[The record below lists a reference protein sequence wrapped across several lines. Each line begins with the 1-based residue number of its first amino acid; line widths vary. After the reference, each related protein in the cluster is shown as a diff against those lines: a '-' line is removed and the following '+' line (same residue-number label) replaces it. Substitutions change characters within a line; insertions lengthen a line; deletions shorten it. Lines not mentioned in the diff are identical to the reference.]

1 MSDNFRA
8 QYRRLCKEAEG
19 RHVDLMDDVRGVLH
33 DLGYD
38 VGRPRSTVKMPLHHG
53 SVARKRQLVK
63 TQRQSNPNGSAV
75 PALSTGERRRR
86 QAINHFNAS
95 LNAVVREMQAYTVS
109 VAL

>member
-38 VGRPRSTVKMPLHHG
+38 VGRPRSTVKIPLHHG
-53 SVARKRQLVK
+53 AVARKRQLVK
-63 TQRQSNPNGSAV
+63 TKQSTGGSAV
-75 PALSTGERRRR
+75 PVLSTDERRRR
-86 QAINHFNAS
+86 QAINQFNVS
-95 LNAVVREMQAYTVS
+95 LNAAVREMQTYTVGG